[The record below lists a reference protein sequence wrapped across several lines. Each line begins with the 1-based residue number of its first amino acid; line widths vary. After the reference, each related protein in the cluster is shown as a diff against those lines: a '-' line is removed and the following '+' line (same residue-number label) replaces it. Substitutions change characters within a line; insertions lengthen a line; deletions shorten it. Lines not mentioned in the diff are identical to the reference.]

1 VPPIN
6 KLAEIEEDSSPV
18 DITAASSEEDR
29 PSAEVFHRKPIME
42 LKALTTN
49 NKWSLFDEESNSGSS
64 SSSRSSIS
72 GDAALLPS
80 PFHGLPTE
88 NPFEYTAYFKT
99 YVRYKHLSNVDALE
113 LFKVLA
119 RGQCAT
125 WISTLDSDTRSDPT
139 SFSNA
144 FYARYM
150 SYPSRQIRLG
160 KDLFSRRQGATESVD
175 DYFVDVQSHA
185 QQMEVDVS
193 DDILR
198 HKIMAGLRPALVG
211 TVMAVARH
219 ATSLDDLLEAARAA
233 ELMISSNAADAKSVS
248 DLALEIKR
256 LSDKIEA
263 TTVRRVSSRSPSP
276 NPRRVSFDLP
286 HDNQTSS
293 GRPQSINRPNNNGAN
308 TYGRY
313 ESGYNGSFRR
323 RSPVYYQNQAAPFQ
337 QQFQPQ
343 QSASAAVNV
352 QHQATSQQQQDTSPI
367 RCSRCNL
374 LHGPNGRCAAMG
386 RRCFGCGLMNHF
398 MAQCR
403 TTRTTQNLPPQ

>member
-1 VPPIN
+1 MTKNQPP
-6 KLAEIEEDSSPV
+6 D
-18 DITAASSEEDR
+18 
-29 PSAEVFHRKPIME
+29 HR
-42 LKALTTN
+42 TT
-49 NKWSLFDEESNSGSS
+49 GSS

-72 GDAALLPS
+72 GNAALLPS

-125 WISTLDSDTRSDPT
+125 WISTLDSDTRSDPA

-150 SYPSRQIRLG
+150 SSPTRQIRLG

-175 DYFVDVQSHA
+175 DYFVDVQSLA

-198 HKIMAGLRPALVG
+198 HTIMAGLRPALAG

-219 ATSLDDLLEAARAA
+219 ASSLDDLLEAARAA
-233 ELMISSNAADAKSVS
+233 ELIVSSSAVDAKSVS

-276 NPRRVSFDLP
+276 NPPNPRRVSFDLP
-286 HDNQTSS
+286 YDNQTSS
-293 GRPQSINRPNNNGAN
+293 GRSQSIKGPRNNGSN
-308 TYGRY
+308 TYARY
-313 ESGYNGSFRR
+313 DSGYNGSFRR
-323 RSPVYYQNQAAPFQ
+323 RSPVYYQNQATPFQ

-343 QSASAAVNV
+343 QSAAAVNV
-352 QHQATSQQQQDTSPI
+352 QHQATSQQQEDPSPI

-374 LHGPNGRCAAMG
+374 LHGPNGRCPAMG